1 MMVVKRYE
9 GRSLGDD
16 GGGGDDDDDDDDD
29 DDEVYGRDGG
39 DGETGG
45 SEGWCIHG
53 GDRMMYLI

>member
-16 GGGGDDDDDDDDD
+16 GGGGDDDDD

>member
-1 MMVVKRYE
+1 MMVIKRYE
-9 GRSLGDD
+9 GRSLG
-16 GGGGDDDDDDDDD
+16 DD

-53 GDRMMYLI
+53 GG